1 MLRSARECFV
11 LSLVFLYVKFQHNV
25 ETLINSFNFLQV
37 IAKFLA
43 LMYSYLN
50 ISMSKNIVPDGIK
63 GREIHH
69 SFPMTLFQVCLYL
82 CMVFSISI
90 CVFTLKVKALSL
102 LFWQPHVVRL
112 DHHTLKL
119 LKYWTWQFVVI
130 RPLCS
135 TLMISL
141 QLIGFYPSW
150 LSWTF
155 TIIVNFS
162 VSLALYSL
170 VIFYHVFAKELAP
183 HNPLAKFLCIKGI
196 VFFVFWQVMFCIPQS
211 KKLIFGFKSSKSL
224 RQIFIRLF
232 WFWKLQGIA
241 LDILVAMGVIK
252 SHHFW
257 LEVEQIQEA
266 IQNVL
271 VCLEMVIFAAV
282 QKHAYDA
289 GPYSGE
295 TKKKL
300 DKKTEWSSLG

>member
-1 MLRSARECFV
+1 
-11 LSLVFLYVKFQHNV
+11 
-25 ETLINSFNFLQV
+25 
-37 IAKFLA
+37 
-43 LMYSYLN
+43 
-50 ISMSKNIVPDGIK
+50 
-63 GREIHH
+63 
-69 SFPMTLFQVCLYL
+69 
-82 CMVFSISI
+82 
-90 CVFTLKVKALSL
+90 
-102 LFWQPHVVRL
+102 
-112 DHHTLKL
+112 
-119 LKYWTWQFVVI
+119 VVI
-130 RPLCS
+130 RPVCS
-135 TLMISL
+135 TLMIAL

-196 VFFVFWQVMFCIPQS
+196 VFFVFWQVMFALIS
-211 KKLIFGFKSSKSL
+211 KPLKTRFLMFGYTHKILLIL
-224 RQIFIRLF
+224 
-232 WFWKLQGIA
+232 KLQGIA
-241 LDILVAMGVIK
+241 LDILVAMGFIK

-282 QKHAYDA
+282 QKHAYHA

-300 DKKTEWSSLG
+300 DKKTE